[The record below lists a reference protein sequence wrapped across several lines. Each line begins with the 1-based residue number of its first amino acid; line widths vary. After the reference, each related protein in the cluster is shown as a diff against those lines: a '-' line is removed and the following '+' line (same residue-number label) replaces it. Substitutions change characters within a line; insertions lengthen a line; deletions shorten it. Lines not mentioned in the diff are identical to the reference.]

1 MATKILEA
9 KKILE
14 QYAPAGEFLA
24 YISTEEAEILKSLGS
39 SGTPVEETGIP
50 SFQLPGYLE
59 DTAKD
64 YAKQATATYGVPIDT
79 SKFTGQQFVAGEDP
93 LQTSAIAKAQAGVGS
108 YEPYLQAAQAGL
120 TQAGTD
126 VGAARGD
133 ISAART
139 AAGGLG
145 ALTGAQAYQPF
156 MSPYQ
161 QDVIDTSLTEF
172 DRQAQMRQQQMQDAS
187 LGVPGAFGGGR
198 EGVQQA
204 EYQAGSDRNRAM
216 LQAGLL
222 QQGYGQAQLGAQT
235 AFGQQQAIA
244 QGQLGIGQAQQQ
256 LGQSGLGVGQAQ
268 QQFARSGLGIGQAQL
283 GLGTAQM
290 GLGRE
295 QMNLS
300 NFQRAGLGADVG
312 ALGQLGSLRQGQ
324 QQALLTAQQQA
335 AQTAAYEPYGR
346 LSQYGQGIT
355 GLTGGV
361 AAAQYAQPQQQ
372 TPGASALSTALA
384 VGGLYQKMFMQ
395 QPMINITR

>member
-1 MATKILEA
+1 MA
-9 KKILE
+9 
-14 QYAPAGEFLA
+14 
-24 YISTEEAEILKSLGS
+24 
-39 SGTPVEETGIP
+39 
-50 SFQLPGYLE
+50 LPGYLE

-64 YAKQATATYGVPIDT
+64 YAKQATAAYSVPIDT

-93 LQTSAIAKAQAGVGS
+93 LQTSAINLAQQGVGS
-108 YEPYLQAAQAGL
+108 YTPYLQAAQAGL

-126 VGAARGD
+126 IGAARGD

-145 ALTGAQAYQPF
+145 ALTGPTAYQPF

-161 QDVIDTSLTEF
+161 QDVIDASLGEF
-172 DRQAQMRQQQMQDAS
+172 DLQAQRQQQGIKDAS
-187 LGVPGAFGGGR
+187 MGVPGAFGGGR

-204 EYQAGSDRNRAM
+204 EYQTASDRNRAM

-222 QQGYGQAQLGAQT
+222 QQGYGNAQAAAQQ
-235 AFGQQQAIA
+235 AFANQQAIA
-244 QGQLGIGQAQQQ
+244 QGHLGLGAAQQNMGQQQ
-256 LGQSGLGVGQAQ
+256 L
-268 QQFARSGLGIGQAQL
+268 
-283 GLGTAQM
+283 

-312 ALGQLGSLRQGQ
+312 ALGQLGSLRQGLT
-324 QQALLTAQQQA
+324 QAQLSAQQQA

-372 TPGASALSTALA
+372 SPQASALSTALG
-384 VGGLYQKMFMQ
+384 VGGLYQKIFHP
-395 QPMINITR
+395 QPMFPGMG

>member
-1 MATKILEA
+1 MA
-9 KKILE
+9 
-14 QYAPAGEFLA
+14 
-24 YISTEEAEILKSLGS
+24 
-39 SGTPVEETGIP
+39 
-50 SFQLPGYLE
+50 LPGYLE

-64 YAKQATATYGVPIDT
+64 YAKQATAAYSVPIDT

-93 LQTSAIAKAQAGVGS
+93 LQTSAINLAQQGVGS
-108 YEPYLQAAQAGL
+108 YTPYLQAAQAGL

-126 VGAARGD
+126 IGAARGD

-145 ALTGAQAYQPF
+145 ALTGPTAYQPF

-161 QDVIDTSLTEF
+161 QDVIDASLGEF
-172 DRQAQMRQQQMQDAS
+172 DLQAQRQQQGIKDAS
-187 LGVPGAFGGGR
+187 MGVPGAFGGGR

-204 EYQAGSDRNRAM
+204 EYQTASDRNRAM

-222 QQGYGQAQLGAQT
+222 QQGYGNAQAAAQQ
-235 AFGQQQAIA
+235 AFANQQAIA
-244 QGQLGIGQAQQQ
+244 QGHLGLGAAQQNMGQQQ
-256 LGQSGLGVGQAQ
+256 L
-268 QQFARSGLGIGQAQL
+268 
-283 GLGTAQM
+283 

-312 ALGQLGSLRQGQ
+312 ALGQLGSLRQGLT
-324 QQALLTAQQQA
+324 QAQLSAQQQA

-372 TPGASALSTALA
+372 SPQASALSTALG
-384 VGGLYQKMFMQ
+384 VGGLYQKIFHP
-395 QPMINITR
+395 QPMFPGIR

>member
-1 MATKILEA
+1 MANGM
-9 KKILE
+9 
-14 QYAPAGEFLA
+14 PD
-24 YISTEEAEILKSLGS
+24 
-39 SGTPVEETGIP
+39 
-50 SFQLPGYLE
+50 YLQ

-64 YAKQATATYGVPIDT
+64 YAKQATAAYSVPIDT

-93 LQTSAIAKAQAGVGS
+93 LQTSAINLAQQGVGS
-108 YEPYLQAAQAGL
+108 YTPYLQAAQAGL

-126 VGAARGD
+126 IGAARGD

-145 ALTGAQAYQPF
+145 ALTGPTAYQPF

-161 QDVIDTSLTEF
+161 QDVIDASLGEF
-172 DRQAQMRQQQMQDAS
+172 DLQSQRQQQAIQDQA

-204 EYQAGSDRNRAM
+204 EYQTASDRNRAM

-222 QQGYGQAQLGAQT
+222 QQGYGNAQAAAQQ
-235 AFGQQQAIA
+235 AFANQQAIA
-244 QGQLGIGQAQQQ
+244 QGHLGLGAAQQNMGQQQ
-256 LGQSGLGVGQAQ
+256 L
-268 QQFARSGLGIGQAQL
+268 
-283 GLGTAQM
+283 

-300 NFQRAGLGADVG
+300 NFQRTGLGADVG
-312 ALGQLGSLRQGQ
+312 ALGQLGSLRQGLT
-324 QQALLTAQQQA
+324 QAQLSAQQQA

-372 TPGASALSTALA
+372 SPQASALSTALG
-384 VGGLYQKMFMQ
+384 VGGLYQKIFHP
-395 QPMINITR
+395 QPMFPGMG

>member
-14 QYAPAGEFLA
+14 QHAPAGEFLA
-24 YISTEEAEILKSLGS
+24 YISREEAELLKSLGA

-120 TQAGTD
+120 GTAGTD
-126 VGAARGD
+126 VA
-133 ISAART
+133 AART

-172 DRQAQMRQQQMQDAS
+172 DRQAQMQQQQIRDAS
-187 LGVPGAFGGGR
+187 LGTAGAFGGGR

-204 EYQAGSDRNRAM
+204 EYQTGSDRNRAM

-222 QQGYGQAQLGAQT
+222 QQGFGQAQNQR
-235 AFGQQQAIA
+235 QQAFA
-244 QGQLGIGQAQQQ
+244 NQQAMQQANLGMGQA
-256 LGQSGLGVGQAQ
+256 A
-268 QQFARSGLGIGQAQL
+268 L
-283 GLGTAQM
+283 GLGQAQM
-290 GLGRE
+290 GLGQYE
-295 QMNLS
+295 
-300 NFQRAGLGADVG
+300 RAGLGSAVG
-312 ALGQLGSLRQGQ
+312 ALGQLGSLRQAQ
-324 QQALLTAQQQA
+324 TQAGLTAQQQMKQ
-335 AQTAAYEPYGR
+335 AQAYEPYGR

-355 GLTGGV
+355 GLAGGV
-361 AAAQYAQPQQQ
+361 ASAQYAQPQQAS
-372 TPGASALSTALA
+372 PWSSALSTALG

-395 QPMINITR
+395 QPMISINR

>member
-1 MATKILEA
+1 MANGM
-9 KKILE
+9 
-14 QYAPAGEFLA
+14 PD
-24 YISTEEAEILKSLGS
+24 
-39 SGTPVEETGIP
+39 
-50 SFQLPGYLE
+50 YLQ

-64 YAKQATATYGVPIDT
+64 YAKQATAAYSVPIDT

-93 LQTSAIAKAQAGVGS
+93 LQTSAINLAQQGVGS
-108 YEPYLQAAQAGL
+108 YTPYLQAAQAGL

-126 VGAARGD
+126 IGAARGD

-145 ALTGAQAYQPF
+145 ALTGPTAYQPF

-161 QDVIDTSLTEF
+161 QDVIDASLGEF
-172 DRQAQMRQQQMQDAS
+172 DLQAQRQQQGIKDAS
-187 LGVPGAFGGGR
+187 MGVPGAFGGGR

-204 EYQAGSDRNRAM
+204 EYQTASDRNRAM

-222 QQGYGQAQLGAQT
+222 QQGYGNAQAAAQQ
-235 AFGQQQAIA
+235 AFANQQAIA
-244 QGQLGIGQAQQQ
+244 QGHLGLGAAQQNMGQQQ
-256 LGQSGLGVGQAQ
+256 L
-268 QQFARSGLGIGQAQL
+268 
-283 GLGTAQM
+283 

-300 NFQRAGLGADVG
+300 NFQRTGLGADVG
-312 ALGQLGSLRQGQ
+312 ALGQLGSLRQGLT
-324 QQALLTAQQQA
+324 QAQLSAQQQA

-372 TPGASALSTALA
+372 SPQASALSTALG
-384 VGGLYQKMFMQ
+384 VGGLYQKIFHP
-395 QPMINITR
+395 QPMFPGMG

>member
-1 MATKILEA
+1 MA
-9 KKILE
+9 
-14 QYAPAGEFLA
+14 
-24 YISTEEAEILKSLGS
+24 
-39 SGTPVEETGIP
+39 
-50 SFQLPGYLE
+50 LPGYLE

-64 YAKQATATYGVPIDT
+64 YATQATAAYSVPIDT

-93 LQTSAIAKAQAGVGS
+93 LQTSAINLAQQGVGS
-108 YEPYLQAAQAGL
+108 YTPYLQAAQAGL

-126 VGAARGD
+126 IGAARGD

-145 ALTGAQAYQPF
+145 ALTGPTAYQPF

-161 QDVIDTSLTEF
+161 QDVIDASLGEF
-172 DRQAQMRQQQMQDAS
+172 DLQAQRQQQGIKDAS
-187 LGVPGAFGGGR
+187 MGVPGAFGGGR

-204 EYQAGSDRNRAM
+204 EYQTASDRNRAM

-222 QQGYGQAQLGAQT
+222 QQGYGNAQAAAQQ
-235 AFGQQQAIA
+235 AFANQQAIA
-244 QGQLGIGQAQQQ
+244 QGHLGLGAAQQNMGQQQ
-256 LGQSGLGVGQAQ
+256 L
-268 QQFARSGLGIGQAQL
+268 
-283 GLGTAQM
+283 

-312 ALGQLGSLRQGQ
+312 ALGQLGSLRQGLT
-324 QQALLTAQQQA
+324 QAQLSAQQQA

-372 TPGASALSTALA
+372 SPQASALSTALG
-384 VGGLYQKMFMQ
+384 VGGLYQKIFHP
-395 QPMINITR
+395 QPMFPGMG